1 MRLRRALRELSGW
14 ISVDPVLVS
23 REVEREISREVAHER
38 KTTLEAVSA
47 LNDGSGGWE
56 PRPPPRGAW
65 LFAAIWLVY
74 LLPALQTAWQ
84 LDSPER
90 RLAGVITVL
99 AFAGLYVRMFYR
111 IRARGWPNGGVEF
124 RASLLTFAVLVGLTL
139 ICCAL
144 IGQDGTACCVYL
156 SVTAVLVFP
165 PRLALIAVLTE
176 IAVLEIACAT
186 IPGWRPN
193 HGLSFS
199 ILVSALAIWGIS
211 QMVRRNQELA
221 RARAEN
227 AALAVTQERSRFAR
241 DIHDLLGHSLTVVTV
256 KAELAGRLISI
267 DPVRAAAEI
276 ADVERLARD
285 ALADVRSTVAGYRQ
299 VSLAAELVSAR
310 AALDAAGI
318 CAELPGALD
327 DVPGERRELF
337 GWAVREG
344 VTNVIRHSGASTCRI
359 RVSESAIE
367 IVDDGRGTGPGL
379 PGQAHRPG
387 SGLLGLRERAAALGS
402 TVLAEPVSDGGFR
415 LRVGW

>member
-1 MRLRRALRELSGW
+1 MGLRSAFRELSGW
-14 ISVDPVLVS
+14 ISVDPVTVS
-23 REVEREISREVAHER
+23 REVSREISREIAIER
-38 KTTLEAVSA
+38 AQTLEAA
-47 LNDGSGGWE
+47 GGGWE

-65 LFAAIWLVY
+65 LFAAVWLVY
-74 LLPALQTAWQ
+74 LIPALQTAWQ
-84 LDSPER
+84 LDSPQR
-90 RLAGVITVL
+90 RAAGVITVL
-99 AFAGLYVRMFYR
+99 AFSALYVRAFYL
-111 IRARGWPNGGVEF
+111 IRARGWPDGDVDF
-124 RASLLTFAVLVGLTL
+124 RTPATTLVVLVALAL
-139 ICCAL
+139 LCCAL

-156 SVTAVLVFP
+156 SVTTVLVFP
-165 PRLALIAVLTE
+165 PRLAVIGVLAE
-176 IAVLEIACAT
+176 MVVLEIACSS
-186 IPGWRPN
+186 IPGWTPD
-193 HGLSFS
+193 HGLTFS
-199 ILVSALAIWGIS
+199 ILISALAIWGIS
-211 QMVRRNQELA
+211 QMVRRNRELA

-227 AALAVTQERSRFAR
+227 AALAVVQERSRFAR

-267 DPVRAAAEI
+267 DPVRAAQEI

-359 RVSESAIE
+359 RLSESAIE
-367 IVDDGRGTGPGL
+367 IVDDGRGPGPVL
-379 PGQAHRPG
+379 PGQAHRQG

-402 TVLAEPVSDGGFR
+402 TVLAEPVSEGGFR